1 MSGGHEVATVEVN
14 GGRLE
19 YELAG
24 AGPAVAFLH
33 PGLWDRRAWDDQF
46 DVFAERHRVVRHDAR
61 GYGRSSRPEPG
72 RPYSHVEDLGAV
84 LDAAGIDRAALVG
97 CSMGG
102 GTALHFAL
110 VHPDRVTALV
120 LVASGFDGFEGTP
133 EEEERWNAEWSG
145 LESEIAAAT
154 EAGELERAQDLRLRL
169 WAPLGTDDPRGRRI
183 REIAFD
189 NLHEIEMDEGG
200 ARGIDPPAIDR
211 LEEVSA
217 PTLVLPADHDPPW
230 LPRMAEV
237 LADRIPA
244 ARLVRIR
251 DVDHVVNM
259 RKPEEFSRVVL
270 DFLAEVL

>member
-1 MSGGHEVATVEVN
+1 MSDGHEVATVEVN

-110 VHPDRVTALV
+110 VHPDRRGCRGWPRCSPTG
-120 LVASGFDGFEGTP
+120 SPRRG
-133 EEEERWNAEWSG
+133 WSG
-145 LESEIAAAT
+145 SAT
-154 EAGELERAQDLRLRL
+154 S
-169 WAPLGTDDPRGRRI
+169 TT
-183 REIAFD
+183 
-189 NLHEIEMDEGG
+189 
-200 ARGIDPPAIDR
+200 
-211 LEEVSA
+211 S
-217 PTLVLPADHDPPW
+217 
-230 LPRMAEV
+230 
-237 LADRIPA
+237 
-244 ARLVRIR
+244 
-251 DVDHVVNM
+251 
-259 RKPEEFSRVVL
+259 
-270 DFLAEVL
+270 

>member
-1 MSGGHEVATVEVN
+1 VSAVSEVATVEVN

-24 AGPAVAFLH
+24 AGRAVAFLH
-33 PGLWDRRAWDDQF
+33 PGLWDRRTWDDQV
-46 DVFAERHRVVRHDAR
+46 DVFAERYRVVRHDAR

-72 RPYSHVEDLGAV
+72 RPYSHVEDLEAV
-84 LDAAGIDRAALVG
+84 LDSAGIERAALVG

-102 GTALHFAL
+102 ETALGFAL
-110 VHPDRVTALV
+110 TYPDRVSALV

-133 EEEERWNAEWSG
+133 EEEARWTADWSA
-145 LESEIAAAT
+145 LDAEIAAAI
-154 EAGELERAQDLRLRL
+154 ESGELERAQDRRLQL

-189 NLHEIEMDEGG
+189 NLHEITMDERG
-200 ARGIDPPAIDR
+200 ARGIEPPASER

-230 LPRMAEV
+230 HPRMAEV
-237 LADRIPA
+237 LAERIPD
-244 ARLVRIR
+244 ARLVRIP
-251 DVDHVVNM
+251 DVDHVVNV
-259 RKPEEFSRVVL
+259 RKPGEFNGVVL